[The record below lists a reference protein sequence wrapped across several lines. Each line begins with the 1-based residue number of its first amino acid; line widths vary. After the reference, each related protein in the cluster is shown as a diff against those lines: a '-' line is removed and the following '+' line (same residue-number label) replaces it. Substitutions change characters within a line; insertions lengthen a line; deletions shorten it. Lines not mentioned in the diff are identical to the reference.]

1 MKSFKAASTY
11 FALTFAAGFV
21 LGMVRVPFVVPRLGE
36 RTAELIEMPLML
48 LVVILSARFVVR
60 RFRLDS
66 TLATR
71 LQVGL
76 IALALLLAVEFSVV
90 LALRGL
96 TIGDYIATRDP
107 IAGSAYAIMLV
118 LFGLMP
124 SLIDRR

>member
-36 RTAELIEMPLML
+36 RIAELIEMPLML

-118 LFGLMP
+118 LFGIMP

>member
-36 RTAELIEMPLML
+36 RIAELIEMPLML

-60 RFRLDS
+60 RFHLDA